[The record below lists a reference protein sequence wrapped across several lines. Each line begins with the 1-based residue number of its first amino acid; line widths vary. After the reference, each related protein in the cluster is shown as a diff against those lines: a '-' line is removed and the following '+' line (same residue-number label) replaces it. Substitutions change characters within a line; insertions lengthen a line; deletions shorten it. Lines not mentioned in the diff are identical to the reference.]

1 LARVLADIWWF
12 IRRYTLPYKWWY
24 IAGVAALLVTNL
36 FTVAIP
42 YFLQKAL
49 ESVDPVTGDGQ
60 IERWI
65 AWMMGLALGLVV
77 VRTASRILVF
87 YPGRES
93 ETVFRTDYFRR
104 LLSHQAPF
112 FRDVSTGDLMSRG
125 TNDIQYVRA
134 LAGYAALQVF
144 NLAIALPL
152 NLWMM
157 VRISGS
163 LTLGCIIPLALA
175 GLVMRKGVLSMLQ
188 YVRVMQEELSA
199 LSGEVLESYHGVRVV
214 QDYGAQEVLLGRFD
228 LRNDRYVSHQC
239 KIVFIRAFL
248 LPVVYVVGNLGILI
262 LLYWGGKQVA
272 LGELHFSAVSAFAV
286 YVANIVAALVSLGW
300 VLSVIQRGAVSLRRV
315 LSIFEHPL
323 PPTEGRITLPEG
335 GLDLAVSHLHFQYSG
350 SDREG
355 VLTDVSFKLAAG
367 KTLGIYGPTGSGKTT
382 LLRLLTRLEMPP
394 PNTIRWGGVD
404 VCNVT
409 LDDLRER
416 MAVVPQTAYLFSRT
430 LRQNIGFGV
439 PRSAIDDERV
449 EEVIG
454 QACLTQEVALFDD
467 GLETLVG
474 ERGVILSGGQ
484 RQRATLARALYR
496 RAPILILDDTLAA
509 VDHDTESRL
518 IKTMLDSNNEATTLI
533 VSHRVSVLSRADH
546 ILVLDMGRIVQQ
558 GTHRQLM
565 EEGGLYTQ
573 AWQAHLSI
581 SDHSGGVDG

>member
-1 LARVLADIWWF
+1 MARVLADIWWF
-12 IRRYTLPYKWWY
+12 IRRYTLRYKWWY
-24 IAGVAALLVTNL
+24 LAGIAALLVTNL
-36 FTVAIP
+36 ITVAIP

-104 LLSHQAPF
+104 LLSYQAPF
-112 FRDVSTGDLMSRG
+112 FREVTTGDLMSRG

-144 NLAIALPL
+144 NVALALPL

-175 GLVMRKGVLSMLQ
+175 GLVMRKGVLAMLSH
-188 YVRVMQEELSA
+188 VRVMQEELSA
-199 LSGEVLESYHGVRVV
+199 LSGEVLESYHGVRVI
-214 QDYGAQEVLLGRFD
+214 QDYGAQEVVLGRFD

-248 LPVVYVVGNLGILI
+248 LPVVFVVGNLGILI

-272 LGELHFSAVSAFAV
+272 TGELHFGAVSAFAV

-315 LSIFEHPL
+315 LSIFEHSL
-323 PPTEGRITLPEG
+323 PTTEGCTSLPEG
-335 GLDLAVSHLHFQYSG
+335 GLDLAVSHLHFQYPG
-350 SDREG
+350 SDREA
-355 VLTDVSFKLAAG
+355 VLTDVSFTLPAG
-367 KTLGIYGPTGSGKTT
+367 QTLGIYGPTGSGKTT
-382 LLRLLTRLEMPP
+382 LLRLLTRLEVPP

-416 MAVVPQTAYLFSRT
+416 MAMVPQIAYLFSQT
-430 LRQNIGFGV
+430 LRQNIGFGS
-439 PRSAIDDERV
+439 PKSAIDGERV
-449 EEVIG
+449 KEVIG
-454 QACLTQEVALFDD
+454 QACLDQEVALFDD
-467 GLETLVG
+467 GLDTVVG

-518 IKTMLDSNNEATTLI
+518 IQTMLNDRNERTTLI

-546 ILVLDMGRIVQQ
+546 ILVLDGGRIVQQ
-558 GTHRQLM
+558 GTHRELM

-573 AWQAHLSI
+573 AWQAHWTDSE
-581 SDHSGGVDG
+581 HVGGDDG